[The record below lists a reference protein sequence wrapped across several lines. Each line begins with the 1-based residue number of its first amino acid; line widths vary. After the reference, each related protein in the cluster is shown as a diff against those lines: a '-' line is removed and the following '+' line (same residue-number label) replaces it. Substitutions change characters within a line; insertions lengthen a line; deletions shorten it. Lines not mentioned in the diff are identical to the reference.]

1 MSKIMHDLNYVHN
14 YYMDKDDNIKLKP
27 TYDSMMER
35 LPYEDREFLLNLLK
49 FLMYSKMVSET
60 TKVYLRGKDRT
71 MNDVFA
77 RYNHEHPDNQINLN
91 TAKSKINYDRKKLL
105 DYFDDDMIHQILN
118 YPDTCDLVKYKR
130 ALTRADARYGKRGTL
145 EKMVNLNLKC
155 SEYAHDVDPEKFET
169 FLTLIAPYRRE
180 IVTAREKL
188 IQEDYRDVLSY
199 INFLCSGSKL
209 DAIDADKL
217 NMLMEVL
224 SCKELH
230 TQPAES
236 QEVESED
243 DYDIE

>member
-14 YYMDKDDNIKLKP
+14 YYMDGADNIKLKP
-27 TYDSMMER
+27 AYDSLMDK
-35 LPYEDREFLLNLLK
+35 LPYENREFLLNLLK
-49 FLMYSKMVSET
+49 FLMYSKMISET

-71 MNDVFA
+71 MNAVFV
-77 RYNHEHPDNQINLN
+77 RYNREHLDNQINPN
-91 TAKSKINYDRKKLL
+91 TAKSKINYDRRKLL
-105 DYFDDDMIHQILN
+105 DYFDDDMVHQILN
-118 YPDTCDLVKYKR
+118 YPETCDLAKYKR

-155 SEYAHDVDPEKFET
+155 SEYAHDVEADKFET

-180 IVTAREKL
+180 IVEAREKL

-209 DAIDADKL
+209 DAIDADNL
-217 NMLMEVL
+217 NTLLEVL

-230 TQPAES
+230 SQPVKEEYDY
-236 QEVESED
+236 EVE
-243 DYDIE
+243 